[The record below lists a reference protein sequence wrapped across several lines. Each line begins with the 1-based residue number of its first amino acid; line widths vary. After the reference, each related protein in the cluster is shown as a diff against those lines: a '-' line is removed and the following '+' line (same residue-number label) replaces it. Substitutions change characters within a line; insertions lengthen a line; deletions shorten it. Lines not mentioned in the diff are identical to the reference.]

1 MRLAEKD
8 PTGEP
13 LYQCDMCQIA
23 GLRDVTIIEENGG
36 HLCMSCWCE
45 KERNR
50 ARRGRAVVV
59 EH

>member
-8 PTGEP
+8 PSGEP
-13 LYQCDMCQIA
+13 FYQCDMCQIV
-23 GLRDVTIIEENGG
+23 GMRDVTILEENDH

-50 ARRGRAVVV
+50 VRRGRAVVV
-59 EH
+59 ER